1 MELFEGKVQYVFN
14 ILAEDEIAV
23 YEALELID
31 EKELYYCPE
40 HFINGIL
47 SEHKIKATVKESE
60 GRTLHAY
67 VIKLHEEE

>member
-40 HFINGIL
+40 HFIN
-47 SEHKIKATVKESE
+47 
-60 GRTLHAY
+60 
-67 VIKLHEEE
+67 